1 MKKILSLLI
10 SIVMVISMF
19 GAIALADDESI
30 GIEIYGREVK
40 FDVMPVNING
50 RVLVPLR
57 GIFETLGAKVSWD
70 DATKTVNA
78 TREDTSIS
86 LTIDKNVAVVNDKEV
101 SLDVPATIIE
111 SRTLVPVRFVSE
123 ALGEKVDW
131 IDSTKTVV
139 IVSKDREVKGDIHRN
154 VPTAFAL
161 SSDYRDMKDYDAKEI
176 EVPEE
181 MRNTPVITPE
191 DFANAD
197 FTFEKGGKAEADGNV
212 LKVTVDGV
220 TGSTTCA
227 IGRLNGF
234 LKDKYDA
241 KDRFIISF
249 SARLISG
256 GKNSVGNIQ
265 VQQEHPQTYAK
276 SVFQLFEIV
285 PEWKNYVFPY
295 EAAADAIDFA
305 VRFGFFK
312 QTIEIKDF
320 YVYNVK
326 KDYTLS
332 EIPSTTNDYSYWS
345 NVQPWKTEGSWQSEV
360 IKTVDKVRKGDF
372 KVIVKDKDGN
382 PVKDAKIQA
391 DMFEHDFDLGVNIK
405 SADLTDADKEK
416 ISKYFNA
423 AIVKDGMEWTSF
435 DASKVNSQID
445 TLKALGIKKV
455 IASPVIVDAKDFIP
469 SSLYDVREDK
479 EQVKAITKERIETVL
494 KNVNADEFILTD
506 DVLMSSVIRNK
517 LGNSPLVDWYSY
529 AQALDKKVMINQNYL
544 ASRPSYNQ
552 YIDYLLSNGAKI
564 DAIGLGME
572 INAET
577 LIDPE
582 RTVHLYDNLNQYNK
596 DMVVTSLACSSVS
609 GDTTGAAFLRY
620 SVYSALMNPF
630 VKGIYFEA
638 IPGAYAE
645 EEFVDLMYNKLWT
658 KGVAVNTDSEGT
670 AVFSGFFGDY
680 DIKVT
685 ANGKEL
691 KVTKAFSMG
700 CENVLEIVV
709 E

>member
-1 MKKILSLLI
+1 MKKVLALFISLVLCF
-10 SIVMVISMF
+10 SSF
-19 GAIALADDESI
+19 GSVFASEDKI
-30 GIEIYGREVK
+30 GIDIYGKEVT

-57 GIFETLGAKVSWD
+57 GIFETLGAKVTWD
-70 DATKTVNA
+70 DATKTVLASRNG
-78 TREDTSIS
+78 TNVK
-86 LTIDKNVAVVNDKEV
+86 LTIDSKTAYINDKEIT
-101 SLDVPATIIE
+101 LDVAPGIME

-154 VPTAFAL
+154 VPETFAL
-161 SSDYRDMKDYDAKEI
+161 SSDYTDMKDYTVKQVA
-176 EVPEE
+176 VPEN
-181 MRNTPVITPE
+181 MTKTPVITPD
-191 DFANAD
+191 DFANAA

-220 TGSTTCA
+220 TENTTCA

-256 GKNSVGNIQ
+256 GKEGVGNIQ

-276 SVFQLFEIV
+276 SVFQIFEIV

-295 EAAADAIDFA
+295 ETAADAIDFA

-326 KDYTLS
+326 KEFTLS
-332 EIPSTTNDYSYWS
+332 EIPSTTNDYSFWS
-345 NVQPWKTEGSWQSEV
+345 NVNPWKTEGSWQSDV

-372 KVIVKDKDGN
+372 KVVVKDKEGN
-382 PVKDAKIQA
+382 PLKDAKIEA
-391 DMFEHDFDLGVNIK
+391 DMFEHDFDLGVNLK
-405 SADLTDADKEK
+405 SADLTDEDKGK
-416 ISKYFNA
+416 IAKYFNA
-423 AIVKDGMEWTSF
+423 AIVKDGMEWTGF
-435 DASKVNSQID
+435 DASKVNAQID
-445 TLKALGIKKV
+445 NLKSLGIKKV
-455 IASPVIVDAKDFIP
+455 IASPVIMDAKDFIP

-479 EQVKAITKERIETVL
+479 EQVKVITKERVETVL

-506 DVLMSSVIRNK
+506 DVLMSSAIRNK

-529 AQALDKKVMINQNYL
+529 AEALDKKVMINQNYL

-552 YIDYLLSNGAKI
+552 YIDYLLSKGAKI

-577 LIDPE
+577 LLDTE
-582 RTVHLYDNLNQYNK
+582 RTVHMYDNLSQYNK
-596 DMVVTSLACSSVS
+596 DMVVTSIACSSVE
-609 GDTTGAAFLRY
+609 GDTGSAGFLRY
-620 SVYSALMNPF
+620 SLYSALMNPF
-630 VKGIYFEA
+630 VKGVYLES
-638 IPGAYAE
+638 IPGGCAE
-645 EEFVDLMYNKLWT
+645 EEFADLMYNKFWT
-658 KGVAVNTDSEGT
+658 KCITVNTDKDGVAVFN
-670 AVFSGFFGDY
+670 GFFGDY

-685 ANGKEL
+685 AEGKEL

>member
-1 MKKILSLLI
+1 MKKVLVLFLTLVLCI
-10 SIVMVISMF
+10 SSFGMVS
-19 GAIALADDESI
+19 ASEDKI
-30 GIEIYGREVK
+30 GIDIYGKEVT

-57 GIFETLGAKVSWD
+57 GIFETLGAKVAWD
-70 DATKTVNA
+70 DATKTVLASRNG
-78 TREDTSIS
+78 TNIK
-86 LTIDKNVAVVNDKEV
+86 LTIDSKTAYINDKEIT
-101 SLDVPATIIE
+101 LDVAPGIMN

-139 IVSKDREVKGDIHRN
+139 IVSKDREIKGDIHRN
-154 VPTAFAL
+154 VPSAFAL
-161 SSDYRDMKDYDAKEI
+161 SSDYTDVKDYTVKEV
-176 EVPEE
+176 EVPES

-191 DFANAD
+191 DLANAA
-197 FTFEKGGKAEADGNV
+197 FTFEKGGNAESDGNV

-256 GKNSVGNIQ
+256 GKAGVGNIQ

-332 EIPSTTNDYSYWS
+332 EIPSTTNDYSFWS
-345 NVQPWKTEGSWQSEV
+345 NVDPWKTEGSWQSDM

-372 KVIVKDKDGN
+372 KVIVKDKEGN
-382 PVKDAKIQA
+382 PLKDAKIEA
-391 DMFEHDFDLGVNIK
+391 DMFEHDFDLGVNLK
-405 SADLTDADKEK
+405 SADLTDEEK
-416 ISKYFNA
+416 AKVSKYFNA
-423 AIVKDGMEWTSF
+423 AIVKDGMDWTTF
-435 DASKVNSQID
+435 DAQKVNAQID
-445 TLKALGIKKV
+445 VLKALGIKKV
-455 IASPVIVDAKDFIP
+455 VASPVIRDNKSFIP

-479 EQVKAITKERIETVL
+479 EQVKAVTKERIETVL

-506 DVLMSSVIRNK
+506 DVLMSSAIRNK

-529 AQALDKKVMINQNYL
+529 AEALDKKVMINQNYL

-552 YIDYLLSNGAKI
+552 YIDYLLSNGAKV
-564 DAIGLGME
+564 DAIGIGME

-577 LIDPE
+577 LIDTQ
-582 RTVHLYDNLNQYNK
+582 RTVRMYDNLKKYNK

-630 VKGIYFEA
+630 VKGIYLEA

-645 EEFVDLMYNKLWT
+645 EEFADLMYNKFWT
-658 KGVAVNTDSEGT
+658 KGVSVNTDAEGT
-670 AVFSGFFGDY
+670 AVFNGFFGDY

-685 ANGKEL
+685 ANGKEM

-700 CENVLEIVV
+700 CENILEIVV